1 MRIVKTMQISLF
13 KHRLSRLFLL
23 LTAIFFSVML
33 GGVWAQ
39 SSAGALDRL
48 GLDLPATAFRTPTL
62 QRSLEALSREKC
74 DREAIL
80 ELGDALQKA
89 GFRRDAA
96 NALIRF
102 SEGCGGHAAS
112 LRTAVNIFLNITDY
126 PKAIETAS
134 KLIAIEPYAD
144 NGHYLRGLAYDRA
157 GDHKKAIENYAIAV
171 ELFGNKS
178 TLSSVAYVGMARNH
192 EKLGQLCEGAHAIE
206 AWVALN
212 VSKNDTTQSR
222 AMIADYMQRGNCA
235 KASGSKEEAF
245 PVVPN
250 QVATVVVLVNGIRGN
265 FILDTGATYVSMK
278 ASFAKKAKIEIE
290 PDVTLKLS
298 TANGLT
304 EAARG
309 HAASVKLRS
318 LEARNVTVAVQLD
331 QHGTYGDK
339 IDGLLGMTFLSRFN
353 LVMEAKRIRLKA
365 R

>member
-1 MRIVKTMQISLF
+1 MV
-13 KHRLSRLFLL
+13 
-23 LTAIFFSVML
+23 LTAIFLSVKPAP
-33 GGVWAQ
+33 VWAQ
-39 SSAGALDRL
+39 STAEALERF
-48 GLDLPATAFRTPTL
+48 GLNLPATAYRSSAL

-102 SEGCGGHAAS
+102 SESCGGHPAS

-134 KLIAIEPYAD
+134 KLIALEPYAD
-144 NGHYLRGLAYDRA
+144 NGHYLRGLAYDRI
-157 GDHKKAIENYAIAV
+157 GDHKKAIENYTIAV
-171 ELFGNKS
+171 ELFGNKAV
-178 TLSSVAYVGMARNH
+178 LSSVAYVGMARNH

-212 VSKNDTTQSR
+212 VAKNDTTQSR
-222 AMIADYMQRGNCA
+222 AMIADYMRRGNCE
-235 KASGSKEEAF
+235 KAVGSREETF
-245 PVVPN
+245 SVIPN
-250 QVATVVVLVNGIRGN
+250 RVATVAVVVNGIRGN

-278 ASFAKKAKIEIE
+278 ASFAKKAAIQIE
-290 PDVTLKLS
+290 PGVTLKLS

-304 EAARG
+304 EATRG
-309 HAASVKLRS
+309 NAASIKLRS
-318 LEARNVTVAVQLD
+318 LEARNVTVAVQQD
-331 QHGTYGDK
+331 QQGTYGDK

-353 LVMEAKRIRLKA
+353 LVMEARRIRVKA

>member
-1 MRIVKTMQISLF
+1 MPFSLF
-13 KHRLSRLFLL
+13 MHLPKLNFLFF
-23 LTAIFFSVML
+23 AAVFFSAMPAPAR
-33 GGVWAQ
+33 AQ
-39 SSAGALDRL
+39 SSAEALDRL
-48 GLDLPATAFRTPTL
+48 GLNLPATAHRSSAL

-102 SEGCGGHAAS
+102 SESCSGHAAS

-144 NGHYLRGLAYDRA
+144 NGHYLRGLAYDRI
-157 GDHKKAIENYAIAV
+157 GDHKKAIENYATAV
-171 ELFGNKS
+171 ELFGNKAV
-178 TLSSVAYVGMARNH
+178 LSSVAYVGMARNH

-212 VSKNDTTQSR
+212 VAKNDTTQSR

-235 KASGSKEEAF
+235 KAIGGREESF
-245 PVVPN
+245 PAVPN
-250 QVATVVVLVNGIRGN
+250 QVATVAVVVNGIRGN

-278 ASFAKKAKIEIE
+278 SSFAKKAGIEIE

-309 HAASVKLRS
+309 HAASIKLRS
-318 LEARNVTVAVQLD
+318 LEAKNVTVAVQLD